1 MENDDTSETINIDD
15 YSQQMQHENESDI
28 SSSTEEASGSS
39 SSSNSFDA
47 IDIAFVAVIGTACI
61 ILLAFFM
68 HKFFGRF
75 KAKINVGKT
84 GIEFEDL
91 PDEDKK

>member
-1 MENDDTSETINIDD
+1 MNEEVEYSEAAPEEEDGT
-15 YSQQMQHENESDI
+15 
-28 SSSTEEASGSS
+28 STETQDQGSTGL
-39 SSSNSFDA
+39 DA
-47 IDIAFVAVIGTACI
+47 IDISFLVITGTACI
-61 ILLAFFM
+61 ILLAFFI

-91 PDEDKK
+91 PDEDKN